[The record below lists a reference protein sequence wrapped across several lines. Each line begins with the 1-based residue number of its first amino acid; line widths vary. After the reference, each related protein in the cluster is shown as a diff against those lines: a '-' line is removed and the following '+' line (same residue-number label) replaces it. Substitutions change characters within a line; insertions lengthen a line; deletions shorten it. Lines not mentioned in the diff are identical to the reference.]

1 MEFFAIVLTGQ
12 LPGHIWPD
20 FLVEHASETMAD
32 VIKVDSVIVAG
43 QETENTDIEVISDKE
58 SNETHK

>member
-20 FLVEHASETMAD
+20 FSAEYASEMMAD
-32 VIKVDSVIVAG
+32 VIEVDSVIVAG